1 MQVMTKLNFDQ
12 MLQAACD
19 AMKKESVL
27 AELYQA
33 ITGKEMTVMQVIF
46 KGDMRY
52 PSYVVI
58 VDDRGNT
65 LVNPMTS
72 PYLDDLAIKMP
83 LEMTEAEAEEAL
95 AAAGYKDEWKTL
107 TLRAPLYSVVYPPLY
122 IFEVRDKGFIAVDS
136 TDATNV
142 FPIQ

>member
-1 MQVMTKLNFDQ
+1 

-19 AMKKESVL
+19 AMKKESAL

-33 ITGKEMTVMQVIF
+33 LTGKEMKLMQVIF
-46 KGDMRY
+46 KGDLRY
-52 PSYVVI
+52 PSYVVM

-65 LVNPMTS
+65 LVKGMSS

-95 AAAGYKDEWKTL
+95 VAAGYDNDWKTL

-122 IFEVRDKGFIAVDS
+122 IFEVKNKGFIAVDS
-136 TDATNV
+136 TDSTNV

>member
-1 MQVMTKLNFDQ
+1 MAKLNFDQ

-19 AMKKESVL
+19 AMKKESAL

-33 ITGKEMTVMQVIF
+33 LTGKEMKLMQVIF
-46 KGDMRY
+46 KGDLRY
-52 PSYVVI
+52 PSYVVM

-65 LVNPMTS
+65 LVKGMSS

-95 AAAGYKDEWKTL
+95 VAAGYDNDWKTL

-122 IFEVRDKGFIAVDS
+122 IFEVKNKGFIAVDS
-136 TDATNV
+136 TDSTNV
-142 FPIQ
+142 FLIQ

>member
-1 MQVMTKLNFDQ
+1 MAKLNFDQ

-19 AMKKESVL
+19 AMKKESAL

-33 ITGKEMTVMQVIF
+33 LTGKEMKLMQVIF
-46 KGDMRY
+46 KGDLRY
-52 PSYVVI
+52 PSYVVM

-65 LVNPMTS
+65 LVKGMSS

-95 AAAGYKDEWKTL
+95 VAAGYDNDWKTL

-122 IFEVRDKGFIAVDS
+122 IFEVKNKGFIAVDS
-136 TDATNV
+136 TDSTNV